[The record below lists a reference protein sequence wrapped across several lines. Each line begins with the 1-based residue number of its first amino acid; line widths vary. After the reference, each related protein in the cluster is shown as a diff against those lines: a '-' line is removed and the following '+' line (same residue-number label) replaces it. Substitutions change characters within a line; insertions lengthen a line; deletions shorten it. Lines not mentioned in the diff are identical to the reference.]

1 MTSIRDIAKL
11 AGVAPSTVSRYL
23 NQSDYVSQET
33 SQIIAAVIQQLDYSP
48 NMTAR
53 QLSTGKTNRIGVII
67 PHTKHPYFIDIFRGL
82 MEAALESQY
91 QLLFLPSD
99 YDQEIERDYLEQLKG
114 KAFDSL
120 IFTSR
125 KIPLRL
131 VERYADYGQIVL
143 LEHCTSKKIS
153 SVSIDRHQGLEELFQ
168 WLAGY
173 NVGKCALLFSRN
185 KATSSTFKATLSA
198 FKANLGNQ
206 HPYESFGQV
215 STYEEAYQLAATLS
229 QDTSFDAIVANGDD
243 VAAGILTYYQEHQLQ
258 PPLVVSQDKQLS
270 GQLLHLPSIDN
281 NRFQL
286 GKHAFSLATG
296 TRVAHLTLPSQFF
309 KNR

>member
-23 NQSDYVSQET
+23 IDSDYVSQET
-33 SQIIAAVIQQLDYSP
+33 SQIIATVIQQLDYSP

-99 YDQEIERDYLEQLKG
+99 YEQEIERDYLEQLKG

-125 KIPLRL
+125 KIPLSL
-131 VERYADYGQIVL
+131 LESYADYGQIVL
-143 LEHCTSKKIS
+143 LESCTSKKIS
-153 SVSIDRHQGLEELFQ
+153 SVSIDRHQGLQELFQ

-206 HPYESFGQV
+206 HPYETFGQV
-215 STYEEAYQLAATLS
+215 STYEEAYRLAATLS
-229 QDTSFDAIVANGDD
+229 QDPSFDAIIANGDD
-243 VAAGILTYYQEHQLQ
+243 VAAGILIYYQEHQLQ
-258 PPLVVSQDKQLS
+258 LPLIVSQEKQLS

-281 NRFQL
+281 NSFQL

-296 TRVAHLTLPSQFF
+296 TRVVHLTLPSQFF